1 MKKILFVI
9 MLIASSI
16 FSFAGII
23 VTTSG
28 EKIEDVTI
36 LSETDSA
43 IVYIQDG
50 VEKSI
55 AIEQVSAILYDNGA
69 YKEIYQPKAM
79 SLSNS
84 FSSDTITHVV
94 PDSLKTTSMFRFRF
108 RLAHHPDVMKLA
120 FDPAF
125 AQYSKSVWEEAQI
138 EYELIFQSEIAK
150 GNSKK
155 NAKKIAKQVRDS
167 IYTVKLMEYVSL
179 YSTK

>member
-1 MKKILFVI
+1 MKKILFVV
-9 MLIASSI
+9 MLTMSSML
-16 FSFAGII
+16 SFAGVIM
-23 VTTSG
+23 TSSN
-28 EKIEDVTI
+28 ERLEDVTI
-36 LSETDSA
+36 ASETDSA

-55 AIEQVSAILYDNGA
+55 AIEQVSAILYDNGT

-94 PDSLKTTSMFRFRF
+94 PDSLKTTSMFG
-108 RLAHHPDVMKLA
+108 LALNPDVMKLA

-150 GNSKK
+150 GSSKQ
-155 NAKKIAKQVRDS
+155 NAKKIAKQARDNVRTTR
-167 IYTVKLMEYVSL
+167 IIEYINNCS
-179 YSTK
+179 SNK

>member
-1 MKKILFVI
+1 MKRILFI
-9 MLIASSI
+9 LILTISSTL
-16 FSFAGII
+16 SFAGVIM
-23 VTTSG
+23 TSSN
-28 EKIEDVTI
+28 ERLEDVTI
-36 LSETDSA
+36 TSENDTA
-43 IVYIQDG
+43 IVYMQDG

-55 AIEQVSAILYDNGA
+55 AIEQVSAILYDNGT

-94 PDSLKTTSMFRFRF
+94 PDSLKTTSMFG
-108 RLAHHPDVMKLA
+108 LALNPDVMKLA

-167 IYTVKLMEYVSL
+167 INTVKLMEYVSL

>member
-1 MKKILFVI
+1 
-9 MLIASSI
+9 MLTISSML
-16 FSFAGII
+16 SFAGVIMI
-23 VTTSG
+23 SSN
-28 EKIEDVTI
+28 ERLEDVTI
-36 LSETDSA
+36 TSETDSA
-43 IVYIQDG
+43 IVYMQDG

-55 AIEQVSAILYDNGA
+55 AIEQVSAILYDNGT

-94 PDSLKTTSMFRFRF
+94 PDSLKTTSMFG
-108 RLAHHPDVMKLA
+108 LALNPDVMKLA

-125 AQYSKSVWEEAQI
+125 AQYSRSVWEEAQI

-167 IYTVKLMEYVSL
+167 INTVKLMKYVSL

>member
-1 MKKILFVI
+1 
-9 MLIASSI
+9 MLAVFSAL
-16 FSFAGII
+16 SFASVI
-23 VTTSG
+23 VIANG
-28 EKIEDVTI
+28 ERIENVSI
-36 LSETDSA
+36 QNETNSA
-43 IVYIQDG
+43 IVYLLDG
-50 VEKSI
+50 IEKSI
-55 AIEQVSAILYDNGA
+55 AIEQVSAILYDNGT

-94 PDSLKTTSMFRFRF
+94 PDSLKTTSMFG
-108 RLAHHPDVMKLA
+108 LALNPDVMKLA

-167 IYTVKLMEYVSL
+167 INTVKLMEYVSL

>member
-1 MKKILFVI
+1 MKRILFI
-9 MLIASSI
+9 LILTISSTL
-16 FSFAGII
+16 SFAGVIM
-23 VTTSG
+23 TSSN
-28 EKIEDVTI
+28 ERLEDVSIT
-36 LSETDSA
+36 SENDTA
-43 IVYIQDG
+43 IVYMQDG

-55 AIEQVSAILYDNGA
+55 AIEQVSAILYDNGT

-94 PDSLKTTSMFRFRF
+94 PDSLKTTSMLG
-108 RLAHHPDVMKLA
+108 LALNPDVMKLA

-167 IYTVKLMEYVSL
+167 INTVKLMEYVSL

>member
-1 MKKILFVI
+1 MKKIILLLGFI
-9 MLIASSI
+9 PM
-16 FSFAGII
+16 FSFAGVIM
-23 VTTSG
+23 TTNN
-28 EKIEDVTI
+28 ERIEDVSI
-36 LSETDSA
+36 QNETDSA
-43 IVYIQDG
+43 IVYLQDG

-55 AIEQVSAILYDNGA
+55 AIEQVSAILYDNGT

-94 PDSLKTTSMFRFRF
+94 PDSLKTTSMFG
-108 RLAHHPDVMKLA
+108 LALNPDVMKLA
-120 FDPAF
+120 FDPA
-125 AQYSKSVWEEAQI
+125 
-138 EYELIFQSEIAK
+138 LIFQSEIAK

-167 IYTVKLMEYVSL
+167 INTVKLMEYVSL

>member
-1 MKKILFVI
+1 
-9 MLIASSI
+9 MLTISSML
-16 FSFAGII
+16 SFAGVIM
-23 VTTSG
+23 TSSN
-28 EKIEDVTI
+28 ERIEDVTI
-36 LSETDSA
+36 TSETDSA
-43 IVYIQDG
+43 IVYMQDG

-55 AIEQVSAILYDNGA
+55 AIEQVSAILYDNGT

-94 PDSLKTTSMFRFRF
+94 PDSLKTTSMFG
-108 RLAHHPDVMKLA
+108 LALNPDVMKLA

-138 EYELIFQSEIAK
+138 EYKLIFQSEIAK

-167 IYTVKLMEYVSL
+167 INTVKLMEYVSL

>member
-1 MKKILFVI
+1 MKKILFVV
-9 MLIASSI
+9 MLTISSML
-16 FSFAGII
+16 SFAGVIM
-23 VTTSG
+23 TSSN
-28 EKIEDVTI
+28 ERLEDVTI
-36 LSETDSA
+36 TSETDSA
-43 IVYIQDG
+43 IVYMQDG

-55 AIEQVSAILYDNGA
+55 AIEQVSAILYDNGT

-94 PDSLKTTSMFRFRF
+94 PDSLKTTSMFG
-108 RLAHHPDVMKLA
+108 LALNPDVMKLA

-167 IYTVKLMEYVSL
+167 INTVKLMEYVSL

>member
-1 MKKILFVI
+1 MKKILFVAI
-9 MLIASSI
+9 LIAFSV
-16 FSFAGII
+16 FSFASVIM
-23 VTTSG
+23 TTNN
-28 EKIEDVTI
+28 ERIEDVSI
-36 LSETDSA
+36 QNETDSA
-43 IVYIQDG
+43 IVYLQDG

-55 AIEQVSAILYDNGA
+55 AIEQVSAILYDNGT
-69 YKEIYQPKAM
+69 YKEIYQPKVM

-94 PDSLKTTSMFRFRF
+94 PDSLKITSMFG
-108 RLAHHPDVMKLA
+108 LALNPDVMKLA

-167 IYTVKLMEYVSL
+167 INTVKLMEYVSL

>member
-1 MKKILFVI
+1 MKKIFVLLLGF
-9 MLIASSI
+9 MPM

-23 VTTSG
+23 MTSSN
-28 EKIEDVTI
+28 ERLEDVTI
-36 LSETDSA
+36 TNENDTA
-43 IVYIQDG
+43 IVYMQDG

-55 AIEQVSAILYDNGA
+55 AIEQVSAILYDNGT

-94 PDSLKTTSMFRFRF
+94 PDSLKTTSMFG
-108 RLAHHPDVMKLA
+108 LALNPDVMKLA

-167 IYTVKLMEYVSL
+167 INTVKLMEYVSL

>member
-1 MKKILFVI
+1 MKKIFVLLLGF
-9 MLIASSI
+9 MPM

-23 VTTSG
+23 MTSSN
-28 EKIEDVTI
+28 ERLEDVTI
-36 LSETDSA
+36 ASETDSA

-55 AIEQVSAILYDNGA
+55 AIEQVSAILYDNGT

-94 PDSLKTTSMFRFRF
+94 PDSLKTTSMFG
-108 RLAHHPDVMKLA
+108 LALNPDVMKLA

-155 NAKKIAKQVRDS
+155 SAKKIAKQVRDS
-167 IYTVKLMEYVSL
+167 INTVKLMEYVSL

>member
-1 MKKILFVI
+1 MKKILFVV
-9 MLIASSI
+9 MLTMSSML
-16 FSFAGII
+16 SFAGVIM
-23 VTTSG
+23 TSSN
-28 EKIEDVTI
+28 ERLEDVTI
-36 LSETDSA
+36 ASETDSA

-55 AIEQVSAILYDNGA
+55 AIEQVSAILYDNGT

-94 PDSLKTTSMFRFRF
+94 PDSLKTTSMFG
-108 RLAHHPDVMKLA
+108 LALNPDVMKLA

-125 AQYSKSVWEEAQI
+125 VQYSKSVWEEAQI

-167 IYTVKLMEYVSL
+167 INTVKLMEYVSL

>member
-1 MKKILFVI
+1 MKKICVLLLGF
-9 MLIASSI
+9 MPM

-23 VTTSG
+23 MTSSN
-28 EKIEDVTI
+28 ERLEDVTI
-36 LSETDSA
+36 ASETDSA

-55 AIEQVSAILYDNGA
+55 AIEQVSAILYDNGT

-94 PDSLKTTSMFRFRF
+94 PDSLKTTSMFG
-108 RLAHHPDVMKLA
+108 LALNPDVMKLA

-155 NAKKIAKQVRDS
+155 SAKKIAKQVRDS
-167 IYTVKLMEYVSL
+167 INTVKLMEYVSL

>member
-1 MKKILFVI
+1 MKKIILLLGFI
-9 MLIASSI
+9 PM
-16 FSFAGII
+16 FSFAG
-23 VTTSG
+23 VMMTTNN
-28 EKIEDVTI
+28 ERIEDVSI
-36 LSETDSA
+36 QNETDSA
-43 IVYIQDG
+43 IVYLQDG

-55 AIEQVSAILYDNGA
+55 AIEQVSAILYDNGT

-94 PDSLKTTSMFRFRF
+94 PDSLKTTSMFG
-108 RLAHHPDVMKLA
+108 LALNPDVMKLA

-167 IYTVKLMEYVSL
+167 INTVKLMEYVSL

>member
-1 MKKILFVI
+1 MKKIILLLLGFI
-9 MLIASSI
+9 PM
-16 FSFAGII
+16 FSFAGVIM
-23 VTTSG
+23 TTNG
-28 EKIEDVTI
+28 ERIEDVSI
-36 LSETDSA
+36 QNETDSA
-43 IVYIQDG
+43 IVYMQDS

-55 AIEQVSAILYDNGA
+55 AIEQVSAILYDNGT

-94 PDSLKTTSMFRFRF
+94 PDSLKITSMFG
-108 RLAHHPDVMKLA
+108 LALNPDVMKLA
-120 FDPAF
+120 FDPAFAPAF

-138 EYELIFQSEIAK
+138 EYELIFLSEIAK

-167 IYTVKLMEYVSL
+167 INTVKLMEYVSL

>member
-1 MKKILFVI
+1 
-9 MLIASSI
+9 MLTMSSML
-16 FSFAGII
+16 SFAGLIM
-23 VTTSG
+23 TSSN
-28 EKIEDVTI
+28 ERLEDVTI
-36 LSETDSA
+36 ASETDSA
-43 IVYIQDG
+43 IIYIQDG

-55 AIEQVSAILYDNGA
+55 AIEQVSAILYDNGT

-94 PDSLKTTSMFRFRF
+94 PDSLKTTSMFG
-108 RLAHHPDVMKLA
+108 LALNPDVMKLA

-125 AQYSKSVWEEAQI
+125 VQYSKSVWEEAQI

-167 IYTVKLMEYVSL
+167 INTVKLMEYVSL